1 MGKPCRRL
9 IKFKPRFSLNV
20 VHLTKGGGH
29 WDFRFCGFG
38 YLLGRFFRFLCR
50 KTSVFRFG
58 VHSGW
63 RILRFKSLVF
73 NIHKK
78 NISGSSGLVS
88 DVVFGFCYFGSGFS
102 WICESILRLRKHLCA
117 PLVTTLWH

>member
-63 RILRFKSLVF
+63 RILRFKRLVF

-78 NISGSSGLVS
+78 KHQW
-88 DVVFGFCYFGSGFS
+88 VFGFGIRCGVRFLLFRF
-102 WICESILRLRKHLCA
+102 RLL
-117 PLVTTLWH
+117 LDL

>member
-50 KTSVFRFG
+50 KTTVFRFG

-63 RILRFKSLVF
+63 RILRFKRLVF

-78 NISGSSGLVS
+78 KSVGLRVWYPMWCSVFAISVPVSLGSVRQFCASANICVL
-88 DVVFGFCYFGSGFS
+88 
-102 WICESILRLRKHLCA
+102 H
-117 PLVTTLWH
+117 

>member
-38 YLLGRFFRFLCR
+38 YLLGRFFRF
-50 KTSVFRFG
+50 FRFFG
-58 VHSGW
+58 
-63 RILRFKSLVF
+63 LVF
-73 NIHKK
+73 IAVGGFYVLSVWFSIFIKK
-78 NISGSSGLVS
+78 NQW
-88 DVVFGFCYFGSGFS
+88 VFGFGIRCGVRSLLFRFRF
-102 WICESILRLRKHLCA
+102 LLDL
-117 PLVTTLWH
+117 